1 MAVEALLNPTLVH
14 KPRHDL
20 ESILYII
27 LFICTFVQRPGL
39 PIYKLDGSPPIRSWF
54 GNHEIREIGYRKL
67 ALLECYDIAIL
78 PNFAPYWHDFAP
90 FVGELIN
97 ACFPVAPHLPNKLH
111 YEQVLRILKNAHD
124 TVEEPLNLTNRV
136 PHSSKLVLAAE
147 VVQVQVQQSKRANS
161 SPAPSH
167 RDSKKGKRQASL

>member
-1 MAVEALLNPTLVH
+1 MAIEALLNPTLVH

-39 PIYKLDGSPPIRSWF
+39 SCYKSDVSPPICSWF
-54 GNHEIREIGYRKL
+54 GNDEIREIGYRKL
-67 ALLECYDIAIL
+67 ALLERYDVAIL

-90 FVGELIN
+90 FVGDLIK
-97 ACFPVAPHLPNKLH
+97 ACFPVKPHLPNELH
-111 YEQVLRILKNAHD
+111 YEQALQILKKAHN
-124 TVEEPLNLTNRV
+124 TVEEPLNPTDRI
-136 PHSSKLVLAAE
+136 PHASKLVLAAE
-147 VVQVQVQQSKRANS
+147 VVRVQQLKRANS

-167 RDSKKGKRQASL
+167 RDSKKRKRPASL